1 MRVTW
6 KRIATAAAML
16 AIAAT
21 ARATDLTLH
30 LKGSQPLKR
39 ETIRYVCD
47 AKGVKMGLPSG
58 TFSVEYINGAGNH
71 LAILPIHG
79 RSLIFANV
87 FAGSGA
93 RYALAEYIWWDAAGR
108 DVSLSSDS
116 LAGKFR
122 SECHRVPT
130 K

>member
-1 MRVTW
+1 M
-6 KRIATAAAML
+6 AAAL
-16 AIAAT
+16 SAVAAT
-21 ARATDLTLH
+21 AGATELTLH
-30 LKGSQPLKR
+30 LEGTQPLKH
-39 ETIRYVCD
+39 EIVRYTCD
-47 AKGVKMGLPSG
+47 AQGAKMGLPAG

-87 FAGSGA
+87 SAGSGA
-93 RYALAEYIWWDAAGR
+93 RYASAEYIWWDAAGR